1 MLGKALRHGRHTVAA
16 EPADNAAALAAR
28 RTSPRVHN
36 PAVQAAA
43 RQISA
48 ILAPAPEQLR
58 SAPPKQA
65 RLLKLPAFPIT
76 TIDSFPQ
83 TAEIRQARGE
93 FKAGHLDFAHYQG
106 AMHAEI
112 DRCVQEQEA
121 LGLDVLV
128 HGEAE
133 YDARSASV
141 FNCFYAHKNKKATR
155 KGGLSC

>member
-1 MLGKALRHGRHTVAA
+1 MADTLSRPSWPTTLQLWLHAAHRLASTTPRCKLRSGR
-16 EPADNAAALAAR
+16 
-28 RTSPRVHN
+28 S
-36 PAVQAAA
+36 
-43 RQISA
+43 
-48 ILAPAPEQLR
+48 APEQLR

-83 TAEIRQARGE
+83 TAGIRQARSE
-93 FKAGHLDFAHYQG
+93 FKAGHLDFARYQG
-106 AMHAEI
+106 AMRAEI
-112 DRCVQEQEA
+112 ERCVQEQEA
-121 LGLDVLV
+121 LGLGMLV

-133 YDARSASV
+133 YGARSASV